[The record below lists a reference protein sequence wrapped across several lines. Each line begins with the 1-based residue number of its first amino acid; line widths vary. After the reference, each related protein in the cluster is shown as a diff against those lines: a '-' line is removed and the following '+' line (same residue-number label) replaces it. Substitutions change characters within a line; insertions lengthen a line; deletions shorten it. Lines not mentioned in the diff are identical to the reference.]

1 MKKLLVIAVV
11 AMTALVTQAS
21 SFIWSC
27 TGAKTVG
34 TLYDYTGTGKVAA
47 NTVAYLFDADQVS
60 QSALLASVRAG
71 DAISGYVDST
81 TVNSSSKIAVTS
93 ATPFSY
99 GTTGS
104 DYDFYFAILDTAND
118 QLLISSVVE
127 NNPAQAS
134 DTTTVAFGGAAATF
148 SKASHGEEGYSSA
161 GWYSVVPEPTSGLLM
176 LLGMAGLALRRRR
189 A

>member
-21 SFIWSC
+21 SFNWSC
-27 TGAKTVG
+27 TGSKTVG

-47 NTVAYLFDADQVS
+47 NTVAYLFDADVVS
-60 QSALLASVRAG
+60 QGDLLASVRAG
-71 DAISGYVDST
+71 NAISGYVNSAT
-81 TVNSSSKIAVTS
+81 LNSSNKIALTDS
-93 ATPFSY
+93 FSY

-127 NNPAQAS
+127 NNAAQAS

-148 SKASHGEEGYSSA
+148 SKASHGEDAFSSA
-161 GWYSVVPEPTSGLLM
+161 GWYSTVPEPTSGLLT
-176 LLGMAGLALRRRR
+176 LLGLSLVALKRKR

>member
-11 AMTALVTQAS
+11 AMTALVSQSA

-47 NTVAYLFDADQVS
+47 DTVAYLFDADAVS
-60 QSALLASVRAG
+60 QSDLLASVRAG
-71 DAISGYVDST
+71 NALSGYVDSA
-81 TVNSSSKIAVTS
+81 TVNSSSKIAVTT
-93 ATPFSY
+93 TPFSY
-99 GTTGS
+99 GTTGNY
-104 DYDFYFAILDTAND
+104 YDFYFAILDTAND

-127 NNPAQAS
+127 NNPAQAA